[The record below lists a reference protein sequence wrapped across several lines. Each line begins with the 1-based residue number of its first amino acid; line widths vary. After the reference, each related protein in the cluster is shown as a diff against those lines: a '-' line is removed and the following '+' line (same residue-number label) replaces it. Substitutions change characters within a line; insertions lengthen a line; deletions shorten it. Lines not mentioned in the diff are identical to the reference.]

1 MWMYVVSH
9 KKCHD
14 EFLTININT
23 YRVTPAPPICTRW
36 DLMVLRIFL
45 IFVLTRS
52 LSRVQT
58 ILRNYIIGGLRNSN
72 IWIQESHLLDKW

>member
-1 MWMYVVSH
+1 MLINNDMLKQIKPKDSCKKMWMYNVLVSQ

-36 DLMVLRIFL
+36 DLMELRIFL
-45 IFVLTRS
+45 IFVLTLS
-52 LSRVQT
+52 LSVSCPDDIT
-58 ILRNYIIGGLRNSN
+58 
-72 IWIQESHLLDKW
+72 